1 MRRKIISWKKNKFLY
16 CKRYVMK
23 EELIKQACIKAGNY
37 YRDGYNCAESLFLT
51 FMEYT
56 DSKASPELVRLAT
69 PFGGGLG
76 HSGCSCGAL
85 TGAVLVIGL
94 FKGRITTAESKKIA
108 YELSSE
114 YHNRFKRE
122 FGATCCRTLR
132 QMNSISPEIRNCQ
145 KIVGQS
151 AGLFMQM
158 LIEKGIVGQ

>member
-1 MRRKIISWKKNKFLY
+1 
-16 CKRYVMK
+16 MK

-37 YRDGYNCAESLFLT
+37 YKEGYNCSESLFLT
-51 FMEYT
+51 FKDYANSKLT
-56 DSKASPELVRLAT
+56 DELLALAT

-76 HSGCSCGAL
+76 HSGCTCGAL
-85 TGAVLVIGL
+85 TGAILVIGA
-94 FKGRITTAESKKIA
+94 FKGRTSVESSKREA
-108 YELSSE
+108 YELAAE

-132 QMNSISPEIRNCQ
+132 QMNSVVSENRSCQ

-158 LIEKGIVGQ
+158 LIEKGIIAQ

>member
-1 MRRKIISWKKNKFLY
+1 
-16 CKRYVMK
+16 MK

-94 FKGRITTAESKKIA
+94 FKGRITTAESKKLPTSFLQNIIIDLKESL
-108 YELSSE
+108 ELPVAE
-114 YHNRFKRE
+114 PYVR
-122 FGATCCRTLR
+122 
-132 QMNSISPEIRNCQ
+132 
-145 KIVGQS
+145 
-151 AGLFMQM
+151 
-158 LIEKGIVGQ
+158 